1 MKKRRRRKP
10 KRSPVRLPADVS
22 QAVSQLATG
31 TGWSNNRALGFMA
44 RAGWNALNSGGDKI
58 AAMRQVMTAA
68 VAHCETERAMRKRLA
83 GTAKK
88 LRSAQRALNEPK
100 GESTGDP

>member
-1 MKKRRRRKP
+1 MKKCRRRKP
-10 KRSPVRLPADVS
+10 KRAPVRLPANVT

-31 TGWSNNRALGFMA
+31 TGWSSNRALGFMA
-44 RAGWNALNSGGDKI
+44 LAGWNALNSGGDKV

-83 GTAKK
+83 RTAEK
-88 LRSAQRALNEPK
+88 LRAAQRALNEPS
-100 GESTGDP
+100 E